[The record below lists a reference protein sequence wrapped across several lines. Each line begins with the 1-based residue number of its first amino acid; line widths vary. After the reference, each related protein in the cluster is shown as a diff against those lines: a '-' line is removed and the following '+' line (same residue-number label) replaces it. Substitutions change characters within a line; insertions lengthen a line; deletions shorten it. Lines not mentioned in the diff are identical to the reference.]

1 MLLISVLLKYKILQ
15 KPNFSSMFPSDHGF
29 CLNVSCVISIK
40 YMSHMCV
47 VRRLIWD
54 SCKCGSHAKRGYLM
68 YLLREAEALYGVN
81 AGKEERETVGFSA

>member
-1 MLLISVLLKYKILQ
+1 
-15 KPNFSSMFPSDHGF
+15 
-29 CLNVSCVISIK
+29 
-40 YMSHMCV
+40 MSHMCV